1 MLRKSAYTLLGI
13 LFYAAC
19 YGQAAYLAKGLKL
32 PADSVRLI
40 NSLNNFLIQLPKPA
54 QNNSM
59 VLKENLL
66 TASALMDEMKGMSD
80 AGADKKG
87 FYKCYLTNVVPLD
100 SSSYIV
106 QLSYLGI
113 DAGTPV
119 LRASFKLVA
128 QKQGDQYY
136 FDSPLKRNTRGWQA
150 KKTGSFI
157 VYRNTTNKVGKLDA
171 YVTHAMAFD
180 KQLHAQNYT
189 TEVYYCD
196 NTIDALELLGIDYKS
211 EYNSLPY
218 AHLSTFEGGNNLH
231 VIGAQPMEYAAFDLH
246 DLWHNRLHHVISTD
260 IINRPMDEA
269 TAYLHGG
276 SWDISWPDIFKKF
289 KVFVGNNH
297 DWLSIFT
304 AHSRFG
310 DAKAP
315 LYTDY
320 VIDALIAEKVEKE
333 KGFKAVMAL
342 ITSGKK
348 EPDNASFFRA
358 LEKEASISKA
368 NFNAE
373 IEKLMQS
380 EKPL

>member
-1 MLRKSAYTLLGI
+1 MLKKTTYTLLGI
-13 LFYAAC
+13 LLTVAC
-19 YGQAAYLAKGLKL
+19 YGQAYLSKNLRL

-40 NSLNNFLIQLPKPA
+40 NSLNNFLIQLPKPDKD
-54 QNNSM
+54 NSM

-66 TASALMDEMKGMSD
+66 TAAALIDEMKGMED
-80 AGADKKG
+80 AGANKKG
-87 FYKCYLTNVVPLD
+87 VYKCYLTNVVPLD
-100 SSSYIV
+100 TSNYVI
-106 QLSYLGI
+106 QLSYMSV
-113 DAGTPV
+113 DAAAPV

-128 QKQGDQYY
+128 QRQGDQYY
-136 FDSPLKRNTRGWQA
+136 FDSPLKRNTRGWQV

-157 VYRNTTNKVGKLDA
+157 VYRNTTNKVNKLDT
-171 YVTHAMAFD
+171 YVAKAIAFD

-196 NTIDALELLGIDYKS
+196 NAVDALELLGVDYKQQ
-211 EYNSLPY
+211 YNNFPF

-231 VIGAQPMEYAAFDLH
+231 IFGAQPMEYAAFDLH
-246 DLWHNRLHHVISTD
+246 DLWHNRLHHVVSTD

-289 KVFVGNNH
+289 KVFVGTDH

-333 KGFKAVMAL
+333 KGFAAVMAL
-342 ITSGKK
+342 ISSGKK
-348 EPDNASFFRA
+348 EPDNASFFKA
-358 LEKEASISKA
+358 LEKEAGISKA
-368 NFNAE
+368 DFNVE
-373 IEKLMQS
+373 VEKLVQH
-380 EKPL
+380 ENLR

>member
-1 MLRKSAYTLLGI
+1 MLKKSICTLPGLLLYVI
-13 LFYAAC
+13 C
-19 YGQAAYLAKGLKL
+19 CSQAVYLPKNLKL

-40 NSLNNFLIQLPKPA
+40 DNLNNFLIQLPKPDKD
-54 QNNSM
+54 NSM

-66 TASALMDEMKGMSD
+66 TAAALMDEMKGMTD

-87 FYKCYLTNVVPLD
+87 VYKCYLTNIVPLD
-100 SSSYIV
+100 SNSYVI
-106 QLSYLGI
+106 QLAYMGV
-113 DAGTPV
+113 DAGAPV
-119 LRASFKLVA
+119 LRAGFKLIA
-128 QKQGDQYY
+128 QRRDEQYY
-136 FDSPLKRNTRGWQA
+136 FDSPLKRNTRGWQV

-157 VYRNTTNKVGKLDA
+157 VYRNTNNKVSKLDT
-171 YVTHAMAFD
+171 YVTKAMAFD

-196 NTIDALELLGIDYKS
+196 NTVDALELLGIDYKK
-211 EYNSLPY
+211 EYNSLPF

-231 VIGAQPMEYAAFDLH
+231 VIGAQPTEYAAYDLH
-246 DLWHNRLHHVISTD
+246 DLWHNRLHHVASTD
-260 IINRPMDEA
+260 VINRPMDEA

-289 KVFVGNNH
+289 KAFAGTNH

-310 DAKAP
+310 DARAP

-333 KGFKAVMAL
+333 KGFEAVMAL
-342 ITSGKK
+342 ICSGKK
-348 EPDNASFFRA
+348 EPDNAGFFKA
-358 LEKEASISKA
+358 LEKEAGVTKV

-373 IEKLMQS
+373 VEKMVQH
-380 EKPL
+380 ENPR